1 MSAGAALGAGLGPVG
16 IFGGTFDPVHHGH
29 LRTALEVLEACH
41 LSAVRLMP
49 CAVPPHRPPA
59 VAPAELRLR
68 MLRAAV
74 AGERRLMVDERE
86 LRRPGPSYTVDSLV
100 ALRAEAG
107 GRPLCLVLGA
117 DAFLGLAGWHRWRE
131 IVALA
136 HLIVVHRPGW
146 ELVATGEVATLLAGR
161 RSDDVQALSR
171 VPAGVIRVQTVTAL
185 DIAASAIRARVAAGG
200 DPRYLVP
207 DPVRDLMLDSG
218 CYRQALGGKEAE
230 LRA

>member
-1 MSAGAALGAGLGPVG
+1 MSSGVTLAPGVGPVG
-16 IFGGTFDPVHHGH
+16 ILGGTFDPVHHGH
-29 LRTALEVLEACH
+29 LRTALEVIETCR

-49 CAVPPHRPPA
+49 CAIPPHRPPA

-74 AGERRLMVDERE
+74 AGERRFVVDERE
-86 LRRPGPSYTVDSLV
+86 LRRAGPSYTVDSLV

-107 GRPLCLVLGA
+107 GRALCLVLGA

-131 IVALA
+131 IATLA
-136 HLIVVHRPGW
+136 HLVVVHRPGY
-146 ELVATGEVATLLAGR
+146 ELVATGEVAALLAER
-161 RSDDVQALSR
+161 RSDDVEALSR
-171 VPAGVIRVQTVTAL
+171 APAGVIRVQAVTAL
-185 DIAASAIRARVAAGG
+185 DISASAIRARLAAGG